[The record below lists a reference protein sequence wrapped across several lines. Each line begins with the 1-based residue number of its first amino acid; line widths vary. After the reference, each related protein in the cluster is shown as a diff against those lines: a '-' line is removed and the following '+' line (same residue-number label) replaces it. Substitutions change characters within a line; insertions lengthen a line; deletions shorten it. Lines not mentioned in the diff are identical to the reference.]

1 MTRDYLRAH
10 SSIGRMMVSK
20 TIDLGSNPSGP
31 VFLVLKNLK

>member
-1 MTRDYLRAH
+1 MARGYLRAH

-31 VFLVLKNLK
+31 VLLVLRKLK